1 MAYRVHLRTA
11 NSRPPLTPEQK
22 MMASISL
29 SEPFMTQTASP
40 TADRIPDP
48 GSPYHTAEVL
58 AWVESA
64 QQGDQAAFSS
74 LVQLFSRD
82 VYGKAFSI
90 LKNHQD
96 ADDVVQETFI
106 RVFRALPG
114 FRFESS
120 FRTWL
125 ITIATRQALNY
136 RERVT
141 KDHDNLDGPEG
152 TTLEHPALRVEETQV
167 ASVLDLEARRLLREA
182 LPNLPR
188 RQKEALTLKLQH
200 DWKYEQ
206 IAQAMGTSV
215 GSVKAHIFH
224 AIQNL
229 TRQVKGGRR

>member
-1 MAYRVHLRTA
+1 M
-11 NSRPPLTPEQK
+11 
-22 MMASISL
+22 I
-29 SEPFMTQTASP
+29 QTAP
-40 TADRIPDP
+40 ATADRAPDP

-58 AWVESA
+58 AWVEQA
-64 QQGDQAAFSS
+64 QQGDQAAFGS

-96 ADDVVQETFI
+96 ADDAVQETFI
-106 RVFRALPG
+106 RVYRALPG

-136 RERVT
+136 RERVA
-141 KDHDNLDGPEG
+141 KDHESLDGPEG
-152 TTLEHPALRVEETQV
+152 TFEHPALRVEETQIT
-167 ASVLDLEARRLLREA
+167 AVLDQEARRLLQEA

-188 RQKEALTLKLQH
+188 RQKQALTLKLQH

-206 IAQAMGTSV
+206 IAQEMGTSV

-229 TRQVKGGRR
+229 TRQMKGGRS

>member
-1 MAYRVHLRTA
+1 MMAEATL
-11 NSRPPLTPEQK
+11 NEPLT
-22 MMASISL
+22 S
-29 SEPFMTQTASP
+29 QTAP
-40 TADRIPDP
+40 RAGDRIPDP
-48 GSPYHTAEVL
+48 ASPYHTPEVL
-58 AWVESA
+58 AWVEAA
-64 QQGDQAAFSS
+64 QGGDQAAFAC
-74 LVQLFSRD
+74 LVRLFSRD

-90 LKNHQD
+90 VRNHQD

-125 ITIATRQALNY
+125 ITIATRQALNF
-136 RERVT
+136 RERMARE
-141 KDHDNLDGPEG
+141 HESLEGPEG
-152 TTLEHPALRVEETQV
+152 TLEHPALRVEETQV
-167 ASVLDLEARRLLREA
+167 SALLDQEARRLLHEA
-182 LPNLPR
+182 LPKLPR

-206 IAQAMGTSV
+206 IAQQMGTSV

-229 TRQVKGGRR
+229 TRHVKGGRA

>member
-1 MAYRVHLRTA
+1 
-11 NSRPPLTPEQK
+11 
-22 MMASISL
+22 MMASATL
-29 SEPFMTQTASP
+29 SESLMIQTALP
-40 TADRIPDP
+40 TADRTPDP
-48 GSPYHTAEVL
+48 GSPYHTPEVL
-58 AWVESA
+58 IWVEEA
-64 QQGDQAAFSS
+64 QQGDQAAFGS
-74 LVQLFSRD
+74 LVRLFSRD

-125 ITIATRQALNY
+125 ITIATRQALKY

-141 KDHDNLDGPEG
+141 KEYESLDGPEG
-152 TTLEHPALRVEETQV
+152 SFEHPALRVEETQI
-167 ASVLDLEARRLLREA
+167 ASLLDQEARRLLQEA
-182 LPNLPR
+182 LPKLPR
-188 RQKEALTLKLQH
+188 RQQQALTLKLQH
-200 DWKYEQ
+200 DWKYER
-206 IAQAMGTSV
+206 IAQEMGTSV

-229 TRQVKGGRR
+229 TRHVKGGRA

>member
-1 MAYRVHLRTA
+1 
-11 NSRPPLTPEQK
+11 
-22 MMASISL
+22 MMATAFL
-29 SEPFMTQTASP
+29 SEPLMTETAFP

-48 GSPYHTAEVL
+48 GSPYHTPEVL
-58 AWVESA
+58 AWVEKA
-64 QQGDQAAFSS
+64 QQGDQSAFSS
-74 LVQLFSRD
+74 LVRLFSRD

-106 RVFRALPG
+106 RVYRALPG
-114 FRFESS
+114 FRYESS

-125 ITIATRQALNY
+125 ITIATRQALNF
-136 RERVT
+136 RERVA
-141 KDHDNLDGPEG
+141 KEHESLDGPDG
-152 TTLEHPALRVEETQV
+152 TFEHPALRVEETQIT
-167 ASVLDLEARRLLREA
+167 AVLDQEARRLLREA

-188 RQKEALTLKLQH
+188 RQKQALTLKLQH

-206 IAQAMGTSV
+206 IAQEMGTSV

-229 TRQVKGGRR
+229 TRQMKGGRP

>member
-1 MAYRVHLRTA
+1 
-11 NSRPPLTPEQK
+11 
-22 MMASISL
+22 MMASAFL
-29 SEPFMTQTASP
+29 SEPLMTETAFP

-48 GSPYHTAEVL
+48 GSPYHTPEVL
-58 AWVESA
+58 AWVEQA
-64 QQGDQAAFSS
+64 QQGDQTAFGS

-96 ADDVVQETFI
+96 ADDAVQETFI
-106 RVFRALPG
+106 RVYRALPG

-136 RERVT
+136 RERVA
-141 KDHDNLDGPEG
+141 KDHESLDGPEG
-152 TTLEHPALRVEETQV
+152 TFEHPALRVEETQIT
-167 ASVLDLEARRLLREA
+167 AVLDQEARRLLQEA

-188 RQKEALTLKLQH
+188 RQKQALTLKLQH

-206 IAQAMGTSV
+206 IAQEMGTSV

-229 TRQVKGGRR
+229 TRQMKGGRP

>member
-1 MAYRVHLRTA
+1 
-11 NSRPPLTPEQK
+11 
-22 MMASISL
+22 MMATAFL
-29 SEPFMTQTASP
+29 SEPLMTETAFP

-48 GSPYHTAEVL
+48 GSPYHTPEVL
-58 AWVESA
+58 AWVEKA
-64 QQGDQAAFSS
+64 QQGDQAAFGS
-74 LVQLFSRD
+74 LVRLFSRD

-96 ADDVVQETFI
+96 ADDAVQETFI
-106 RVFRALPG
+106 RVYRALPG

-125 ITIATRQALNY
+125 ITIATRQALNF
-136 RERVT
+136 RERVA
-141 KDHDNLDGPEG
+141 KEHESLDGPDG
-152 TTLEHPALRVEETQV
+152 TFEHPALRVEETQIT
-167 ASVLDLEARRLLREA
+167 AVLDQEARRLLREA

-188 RQKEALTLKLQH
+188 RQKQALTLKLQH

-206 IAQAMGTSV
+206 IAQEMGTSV

-229 TRQVKGGRR
+229 TRQMKGGRP

>member
-1 MAYRVHLRTA
+1 
-11 NSRPPLTPEQK
+11 
-22 MMASISL
+22 MMASATFC
-29 SEPFMTQTASP
+29 EPLMIQTALP
-40 TADRIPDP
+40 TADRTPDP
-48 GSPYHTAEVL
+48 GSPYHTPEVL
-58 AWVESA
+58 AWVTEA
-64 QQGDQAAFSS
+64 QQGDQAAFGS

-125 ITIATRQALNY
+125 ITITTRQALNY
-136 RERVT
+136 RARVT
-141 KDHDNLDGPEG
+141 KDHDSLDGPDG
-152 TTLEHPALRVEETQV
+152 TMDHPALRIEETQI
-167 ASVLDLEARRLLREA
+167 ASLMDQEARRLLREA
-182 LPNLPR
+182 LPKLPR
-188 RQKEALTLKLQH
+188 RQKQALTLKLQH

-206 IAQAMGTSV
+206 IAQEMGTSV

-229 TRQVKGGRR
+229 TRHVKGGRA

>member
-1 MAYRVHLRTA
+1 
-11 NSRPPLTPEQK
+11 
-22 MMASISL
+22 MMAIATM
-29 SEPFMTQTASP
+29 SEPLMPQTATL

-48 GSPYHTAEVL
+48 GSPYHTPEVL
-58 AWVESA
+58 GWVEAA
-64 QQGDQAAFSS
+64 QGGDQGAFAA
-74 LVQLFSRD
+74 LVRLFSRD

-90 LKNHQD
+90 LRNHQD

-136 RERVT
+136 RERVIRE
-141 KDHDNLDGPEG
+141 HESLDGAES
-152 TTLEHPALRVEETQV
+152 TLEHPALRIEETQ
-167 ASVLDLEARRLLREA
+167 AAAVLDQEARRLLREV
-182 LPNLPR
+182 LPLLPR
-188 RQKEALTLKLQH
+188 RQKEALTLKLLH
-200 DWKYEQ
+200 DWKYER
-206 IAQAMGTSV
+206 IAQEMGTSV

-229 TRQVKGGRR
+229 TRHVKGGRA

>member
-1 MAYRVHLRTA
+1 
-11 NSRPPLTPEQK
+11 
-22 MMASISL
+22 MMASAFL
-29 SEPFMTQTASP
+29 SEPLMTETAFP

-48 GSPYHTAEVL
+48 ASPYHTPEVL
-58 AWVESA
+58 AWVEKA
-64 QQGDQAAFSS
+64 QQGDQAAFGS
-74 LVQLFSRD
+74 LVRLFSRD

-96 ADDVVQETFI
+96 ADDAVQETFI
-106 RVFRALPG
+106 RVYRALPG

-136 RERVT
+136 RERVA
-141 KDHDNLDGPEG
+141 KEHESLDGPEG
-152 TTLEHPALRVEETQV
+152 TFEHPALRVEETQIT
-167 ASVLDLEARRLLREA
+167 AVLDQEARRLLQEA

-188 RQKEALTLKLQH
+188 RQKQALTLKLQH
-200 DWKYEQ
+200 DWKYER
-206 IAQAMGTSV
+206 IAQEMGTSV

-229 TRQVKGGRR
+229 TRQMKGGRS

>member
-1 MAYRVHLRTA
+1 
-11 NSRPPLTPEQK
+11 
-22 MMASISL
+22 MMAVATL
-29 SEPFMTQTASP
+29 NEPLMPQPAP
-40 TADRIPDP
+40 RVVDRTPDP
-48 GSPYHTAEVL
+48 ASPYHTPEVL
-58 AWVESA
+58 AWVEAA
-64 QQGDQAAFSS
+64 QQGDQAAFAN
-74 LVQLFSRD
+74 LVRLFSRD

-90 LKNHQD
+90 LRNHQD

-125 ITIATRQALNY
+125 ITIATRQALNF
-136 RERVT
+136 RERMARE
-141 KDHDNLDGPEG
+141 HESLDGPEG
-152 TTLEHPALRVEETQV
+152 TLDHPALRVEESQV
-167 ASVLDLEARRLLREA
+167 TAFLDQEARRLLHEA
-182 LPNLPR
+182 LPKLPR

-206 IAQAMGTSV
+206 IAAQMGTSV

-229 TRQVKGGRR
+229 TRHVKGGRA